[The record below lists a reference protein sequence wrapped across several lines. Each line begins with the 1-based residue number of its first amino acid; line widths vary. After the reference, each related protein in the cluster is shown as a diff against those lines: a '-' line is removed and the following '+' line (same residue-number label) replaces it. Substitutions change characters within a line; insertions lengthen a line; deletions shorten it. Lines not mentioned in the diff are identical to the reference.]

1 MSASEKMRPQDGFAG
16 RADDFYEALLA
27 AHEGLGERESAAFN
41 ARLIL
46 LLANQIGSLPVLR
59 EALALAR
66 AGVKPGEQDQAAALT
81 SASKQQNQRK

>member
-1 MSASEKMRPQDGFAG
+1 
-16 RADDFYEALLA
+16 
-27 AHEGLGERESAAFN
+27 
-41 ARLIL
+41 L

-81 SASKQQNQRK
+81 SASKKQNQRK